1 MVVRFSFIL
10 LLVEIFTMER
20 YTQYT
25 VLSQLSALK
34 TKLQNQRAVANDN
47 ISTAR
52 NNEYHYQ
59 CGIMNGIDEAI
70 DTVTAQLEYVSS

>member
-1 MVVRFSFIL
+1 MKRN
-10 LLVEIFTMER
+10 
-20 YTQYT
+20 TQHE
-25 VLSQLSALK
+25 VLNQLSALK
-34 TKLQNQRAVANDN
+34 IKLQNQRKVANDR

-70 DTVTAQLEYVSS
+70 DTVTAQLEYISSFPATPTVTN